1 MWFKELTGF
10 SENSP
15 YQVRENLIL
24 DGENLI
30 SKATGKCFSCGS
42 LSIPSLGE
50 LRGELQS
57 RSFPSGKISLNEII
71 ADVQELHKDKENTG
85 SLFQVASQFN
95 LLEMVSPEV
104 SPDSGVDGYEYDH
117 TQGPAC
123 SIAAGA
129 GTLFRNYFATV
140 NGQIGQSSD
149 NQIDTLVDLGE
160 ALGNSDNSLWVMK
173 NGYALASK
181 SGLETI
187 SKTLSDSNESE
198 VDELR
203 QLLRIGLQHDT
214 EVTIST
220 SRHKVSQAYCSALPI
235 AYSQYSAELWKPF
248 AELVLEASYEA
259 TICAAIINSAKP
271 TGNNKVFLTLLGG
284 GAFGNDLVW
293 IINAIERAV
302 MRYRNYKL
310 DVFVVS
316 YRASNSHL
324 HDLINR
330 FNMQ

>member
-1 MWFKELTGF
+1 
-10 SENSP
+10 
-15 YQVRENLIL
+15 
-24 DGENLI
+24 
-30 SKATGKCFSCGS
+30 
-42 LSIPSLGE
+42 
-50 LRGELQS
+50 
-57 RSFPSGKISLNEII
+57 
-71 ADVQELHKDKENTG
+71 
-85 SLFQVASQFN
+85 
-95 LLEMVSPEV
+95 
-104 SPDSGVDGYEYDH
+104 
-117 TQGPAC
+117 
-123 SIAAGA
+123 
-129 GTLFRNYFATV
+129 
-140 NGQIGQSSD
+140 
-149 NQIDTLVDLGE
+149 LVDLGE

-284 GAFGNDLVW
+284 GAFGNDLGW

>member
-30 SKATGKCFSCGS
+30 SKVTGKCFSCGS

-57 RSFPSGKISLNEII
+57 RGFPSGKISLNEII

-284 GAFGNDLVW
+284 GAFGNDLGW